1 MCGDHHFFR
10 QTRIRGE
17 TKAMSL
23 TKLPKAWMLLLAA
36 AFAAGIGQHACRI
49 EAGPG
54 LELNSDVSRLTEAA
68 AKYYAAL
75 RPRPEDMKW
84 RQIPWLTDL
93 GTGIR
98 TAKEEGRP
106 LLIWTSQQSHPL
118 ERC

>member
-1 MCGDHHFFR
+1 VVIFTIYGQR
-10 QTRIRGE
+10 KIRGG

-23 TKLPKAWMLLLAA
+23 TKLPKSRLFLLAA
-36 AFAAGIGQHACRI
+36 AFAAGAGPI
-49 EAGPG
+49 EAGP
-54 LELNSDVSRLTEAA
+54 EFKSDVSRLTGDA
-68 AKYYAAL
+68 AKFHAAL

-93 GTGIR
+93 GAGIR
-98 TAKEEGRP
+98 MAKEEGRP